1 MSKGNKIVI
10 GLLLFIIIGSAVI
23 LILNDKGIIELC
35 KSCKCEPNCSESE
48 ATKNESSIV
57 KLDIEALEKEIQD
70 VYKAD
75 YDALVEGEKARN
87 YEDCIPFGENSKI
100 CALKEDLLKTI
111 FTDNAIYYI
120 HDYFSNYSN
129 NKYYLY
135 NEGFMSTIW
144 GLTDQGVRTLKYVT
158 NNDGLYIFKAD
169 IKKCEATV
177 CTPDFGGEYIGFK
190 KVNDKWLVEFFQ

>member
-10 GLLLFIIIGSAVI
+10 VLLIFIIIGIGTV
-23 LILNDKGIIELC
+23 LILNDRGIIHLC
-35 KSCKCEPNCSESE
+35 GSCKCETCQKCNE
-48 ATKNESSIV
+48 TKIEPSTDKIDV
-57 KLDIEALEKEIQD
+57 EALEKEIQG
-70 VYKAD
+70 VYEN
-75 YDALVEGEKARN
+75 YYVILQEGSGAEN
-87 YEDCIPFGENSKI
+87 DGDCIPFGENSKI

-144 GLTDQGVRTLKYVT
+144 GITDQGVRTLKYVT

-169 IKKCEATV
+169 IKKCEATI